1 LQDRRIFGFIGF
13 LIVTLAA
20 AQAQELT
27 LEEILKRNEDAIG
40 GAVAIDGIQTLK
52 LTAHSVMA
60 GSKKGFSMVV
70 MTKRPNLVRMEMT
83 VQGNE
88 VIMGYDGV
96 TAWRVT
102 GSGEPEKLDQA
113 SASRLKDTSMNTSI
127 GALTSLRAAGH
138 QLELLGKEDAAG
150 GPAYKVK
157 VTMKDGMTAV
167 YYLDAK
173 TFLPVRTIATVSTAG
188 KDMEVESYP
197 TDYRRVGGIMFA
209 HSIDQRVGG
218 SSIGKLTYEKIEV
231 NEPMEDKI
239 FQMPGG
245 SDDIAFTKNLD
256 HKA

>member
-1 LQDRRIFGFIGF
+1 MIDRRVCCLVCFFV
-13 LIVTLAA
+13 VTLAA

-27 LEEILKRNEDAIG
+27 LDEILKKNEDAIG
-40 GAVAIDGIQTLK
+40 GAEAIAGIQTLK

-60 GSKKGFSMVV
+60 GSEKGFSMVV

-83 VQGNE
+83 VQGNN
-88 VIMGYDGV
+88 VVMGYDGAA
-96 TAWRVT
+96 AWRVT
-102 GSGEPEKLDQA
+102 GPGKAEKLDEA
-113 SASRLKDTSMNTSI
+113 AASRLKDTSMNTSI

-138 QLELLGKEDAAG
+138 SLELLGKEDAAG
-150 GPAYKVK
+150 EPAYKIR

-231 NEPMEDKI
+231 NEPMDEKI
-239 FQMPGG
+239 FQMPGAG
-245 SDDIAFTKNLD
+245 SAAIK
-256 HKA
+256 K